1 MSLVILLHRNQ
12 KTINQLK
19 IEIMEN
25 RMTVIRKAEKI
36 KALLICGI
44 VALVPV
50 FNLGYKVGGAIG
62 QFLFQ

>member
-1 MSLVILLHRNQ
+1 
-12 KTINQLK
+12 
-19 IEIMEN
+19 MEN

-50 FNLGYKVGGAIG
+50 FNLGYKLGGAIG